1 MNTLAFLVPF
11 IAYYGGYVILA
22 LIAFGIILALFGEN
36 GGLIALFAA
45 IIALSCTSCTQGP
58 QKLVIRPDGTKEY
71 YSTGGS
77 LLTKSKGAYA
87 RHVLPDGTVME
98 HGSRETNEVGMPT
111 MSVVGGLV
119 GQGIQEAGNLG
130 NAALKK

>member
-1 MNTLAFLVPF
+1 MKTVS
-11 IAYYGGYVILA
+11 LA
-22 LIAFGIILALFGEN
+22 LHNFLCLAL
-36 GGLIALFAA
+36 
-45 IIALSCTSCTQGP
+45 CQCTQGP
-58 QKLVIRPDGTKEY
+58 QRLVIRPDGTKEY

-111 MSVVGGLV
+111 MKVMGELI
-119 GQGIQEAGNLG
+119 GQGLDQVQPTIK
-130 NAALKK
+130 ALKE